1 MKFER
6 TKELNM
12 SIEIYLT
19 NRYYIEKI
27 FGKYDN
33 LFYCCNTTKYKL
45 DNLLK
50 QKINMKSYYNYKE

>member
-27 FGKYDN
+27 FEKYDN

-50 QKINMKSYYNYKE
+50 